1 MTTPTQIRPTTQI
14 RATSWSDVEDREL
27 VAEIAAGSEAA
38 LAEAFRRHASV
49 VANLARR
56 ILRDPTLAEEVV
68 QEVFLKLW
76 KAPDRFDSD
85 RGSLRSFLLT
95 HTHGRS
101 IDLIRSESSR
111 RTREEREAWLT
122 AEAGPSID
130 EEVWQLALA
139 ERVRIALTSIPDTEK
154 QVIELAYFGGFTY
167 REVATR
173 LGLPEG
179 TVKSRIRSGLGR
191 LQGLMIDAGVAHA

>member
-1 MTTPTQIRPTTQI
+1 MARIQSPPDRHGW
-14 RATSWSDVEDREL
+14 WSDRDDTAL
-27 VAEIAAGSEAA
+27 VDGIAAGSDAA
-38 LAEAFRRHASV
+38 LAEAFRRHSSSV
-49 VANLARR
+49 LNLARR

-76 KAPDRFDSD
+76 NAPERFDAD
-85 RGSLRSFLLT
+85 RGSLRSFLLS

-130 EEVWQLALA
+130 EEVWQMALA
-139 ERVRIALTSIPDTEK
+139 ERVRTALASIPDVER
-154 QVIELAYFGGFTY
+154 QVIELAYFGGLTY

-179 TVKSRIRSGLGR
+179 TVKSRIRSGLRR
-191 LQGLMIDAGVAHA
+191 LHGSMVEAGMAYA